1 MKGKVKL
8 IDKMAFDVELDDH
21 HFVIDTSEKFG
32 GENFGPSPK
41 SLLLAG
47 LAGCTAM
54 DVVSILRKQKIK
66 DFEIEVEVITELTDE
81 HPKVFKDIELLYR
94 FKGTDLSKEK
104 VKRAIE
110 LSMNKYCGV
119 SAMLK
124 KNSEI
129 TYRIILD
136 K

>member
-8 IDKMAFDVELDDH
+8 IDKMAFDVELSGH

-32 GENFGPSPK
+32 GENSGPPPK

-54 DVVSILRKQKIK
+54 DVVSILKKQKITDY
-66 DFEIEVEVITELTDE
+66 DFEVEADTELTDT
-81 HPKVFKDIELLYR
+81 HPKVFKNIELIYR
-94 FKGTDLSKEK
+94 FRGKELPEDRI
-104 VKRAIE
+104 KRAVE
-110 LSMNKYCGV
+110 LSMDKYCGV
-119 SAMLK
+119 TAMLR

-129 TYRIILD
+129 SYRIILD

>member
-21 HFVIDTSEKFG
+21 HLVIDASEKFG
-32 GENFGPSPK
+32 GENLGPSPK

-66 DFEIEVEVITELTDE
+66 GFEIEVEVTTELTDE
-81 HPKVFKDIELLYR
+81 HPKVFKDIKLLYR
-94 FKGTDLSKEK
+94 FKGTDLPEEK

-119 SAMLK
+119 SAMLR

-129 TYRIILD
+129 TYQIILD

>member
-8 IDKMAFDVELDDH
+8 IDNMAFDVELDNH
-21 HFVIDTSEKFG
+21 HFVIDASEKFG

-94 FKGTDLSKEK
+94 FKGISLSKEK

-129 TYRIILD
+129 TYRVILD